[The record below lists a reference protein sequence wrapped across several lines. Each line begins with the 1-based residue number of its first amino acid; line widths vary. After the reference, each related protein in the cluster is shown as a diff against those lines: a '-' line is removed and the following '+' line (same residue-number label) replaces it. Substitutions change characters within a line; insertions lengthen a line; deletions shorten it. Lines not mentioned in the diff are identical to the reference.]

1 MSIDLNDLSD
11 IKIPEFFNIAVACL
25 DNSYKADSHQSD
37 NIAIIVDEQ
46 GKRLQQLT
54 YDELDKRSNQVA
66 HCLESLGCKKSDR
79 VMLCLPNCMEFP
91 LAFFGAVKLGAI
103 AVPSSMLLSGDEL
116 DYLAK
121 DSGAKVLVTTSEH
134 WAKLEK
140 LAGPSHQISSVI
152 LVDKKQPS
160 QDTTSSVKL
169 YSWQTELHAASDQFD
184 PYQTKAND
192 PAYLVYTSGTTGYP
206 KGVLHAHRALLG
218 RIPAARRWFDYDENK
233 TDRIL
238 HSGKFNW
245 TYVLGT
251 ALMDPLLLGKTVIVY
266 EGQADAET
274 WPKLIAKHQCSIFIG
289 VPTLYRQ
296 IIQKTKIT
304 KKDVPS
310 LRYCMCAG
318 EHLSDEL
325 YEAWKERFE
334 LTIYEA
340 IGMSECSYYLSQHP
354 TQPVKPGSAGLP
366 QPGHCIFLLN
376 EHLDPVADNEEGM
389 LCIGLIDPGLFLEY
403 WNLPDTTK
411 ASRKGNFFLTGDYAY
426 RDEDGY
432 IWFLGR
438 KDDLINS
445 FGYRISP
452 HEIERVIKTHPDI
465 SDCVALEESIEKD
478 KKIVVACVILHQ
490 NSVFSEQNLMAYTHE
505 HLAKYK
511 APKKFYVMDEFP
523 RTANGKVLRKAL
535 RNMLLNKSLL

>member
-1 MSIDLNDLSD
+1 MKVDLADLGD
-11 IKIPEFFNIAVACL
+11 IEIPEFFNIALACTE
-25 DNSYKADSHQSD
+25 SAFKADGHHID
-37 NIAIIVDEQ
+37 NIAIIVDEA
-46 GKRLQQLT
+46 GKPVQQLS
-54 YDELDKRSNQVA
+54 YCELAQRSNQVA
-66 HCLESLGCKKSDR
+66 NVLQSLGCQQGDR
-79 VMLCLPNCMEFP
+79 VMLCLPNCMDFP
-91 LAFFGAVKLGAI
+91 LAFFGTLKLGAI

-121 DSGAKVLVTTSEH
+121 DSGSSILITTPAH
-134 WAKLEK
+134 WKKLK
-140 LAGPSHQISSVI
+140 DLASPTHSLESVI
-152 LVDKKQPS
+152 LVSEEEVINEKHTQACI
-160 QDTTSSVKL
+160 
-169 YSWQTELHAASDQFD
+169 YHWQSLIDDASDSFQVR
-184 PYQTKAND
+184 QTKATD
-192 PAYLVYTSGTTGYP
+192 PAYLVYTSGTTGFP

-218 RIPAARRWFDYDENK
+218 RIPAARHWFDYD
-233 TDRIL
+233 TDLIDRIL

-251 ALMDPLLLGKTVIVY
+251 ALMDPLLLGKTVVVY
-266 EGQADAET
+266 EGKADAHT
-274 WPKLIAKHQCSIFIG
+274 WPALITKHQCTIFIG

-296 IIQKTKIT
+296 IIQKTETT

-325 YEAWKERFE
+325 YAQWKARFG

-354 TQPVKPGSAGLP
+354 SRPVKPGSAGFP
-366 QPGHCIFLLN
+366 QAGHSVFLLN
-376 EHLDPVADNEEGM
+376 EHLMPVADNEEGM
-389 LCIGLIDPGLFLEY
+389 LCIGLDDPGLFLGY
-403 WNLPDTTK
+403 WQLEATTQ

-426 RDEDGY
+426 RDSDGY

-452 HEIERVIKTHPDI
+452 HEIERVLKTHPAI
-465 SDCVALEESIEKD
+465 ADCVALEEHIDKD
-478 KKIVVACVILHQ
+478 KNIVVACLILHQ
-490 NSVFSEQNLMAYTHE
+490 GVHFSEQAIMDYAHE

-511 APKKFYVMDEFP
+511 APKKFYVMESFP

-535 RNMLLNKSLL
+535 RNTLLNNSTT